1 MVAIVTAPY
10 FDGDFKQGYF
20 DYGIYGKVID
30 ARTKFSTSEAARV
43 SKESFY
49 FQYDS
54 DELQINLGSEVCECH
69 EFTELLINLLSKGS
83 VLIDAT
89 SLDIPELV
97 LLFKSLL
104 ESRVEEYHVFY
115 VEPESYK
122 EDGTFPS
129 AELEYSLSDNFLGF
143 ESTGLPEISKPVHNG
158 NCQFY
163 LFAGFEKSRLQSAFE
178 LYEMNKSNAVVALG
192 APGFN
197 LGWENISFSSN
208 LKVVHDNEMIG
219 AIEFTAAGCPASAYA
234 MLLGYLERNR
244 TSDIFVLP
252 LGTKPCSVGA
262 LFFVVNHPAN
272 VSILFDRPVRKE
284 GRTSGVG
291 KKYIYRLKNAILPD
305 A

>member
-10 FDGDFKQGYF
+10 FGRDFQQGHF
-20 DYGIYGKVID
+20 DYGIYGRVID
-30 ARTKFSTSEAARV
+30 ARTKFSTSEAARA
-43 SKESFY
+43 SKECFY

-54 DELQINLGSEVCECH
+54 EELQINLGSEICECH
-69 EFTELLINLLSKGS
+69 ELTELLGRLFRGGS
-83 VLIDAT
+83 VLIDST

-104 ESRVEEYHVFY
+104 ENKTEEYHVFY

-122 EDGTFPS
+122 EDSTFPS
-129 AELEYSLSDNFLGF
+129 TELEYSLSDNFLGF
-143 ESTGLPEISKPVHNG
+143 ESTGLPEISKPVHNSSS
-158 NCQFY
+158 QFY

-219 AIEFTAAGCPASAYA
+219 AIEFTAASCPASAYA
-234 MLLGYLERNR
+234 ILSGYLDRNR
-244 TSDIFVLP
+244 SSDIFVLP

-262 LFFVVNHPAN
+262 LFFVVNHPEN

-291 KKYIYRLKNAILPD
+291 KKYIYRLNNAVLPD